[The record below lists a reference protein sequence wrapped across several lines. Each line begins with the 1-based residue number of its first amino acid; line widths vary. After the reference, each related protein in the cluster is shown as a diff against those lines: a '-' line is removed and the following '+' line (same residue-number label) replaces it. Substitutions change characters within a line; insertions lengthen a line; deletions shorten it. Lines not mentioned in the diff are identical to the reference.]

1 MRAPSSSLAVSCK
14 EKPKVDGQK
23 FVGRTGELSELRD
36 EWELAAA
43 GSLRCV
49 LLSGEPGVGKT
60 RLADEAVARL
70 PGPVTF
76 LEARARRLGATASFG
91 LWVDAL
97 ERHLRTLPR
106 EEISALC
113 GGSVDDLASLLRSVA
128 EVRGRAPEFEPPR
141 PRLLGSLGGLLADLA
156 RPHPVALVL
165 NDVHLADPSSWE
177 ALSHLADQFSDAPIL
192 VLATARGG
200 ELAEAPTALRT
211 ILDLEEMGVLSRI
224 ELGPLDDHAL
234 TELAEDVMGSSVGKE
249 FLDWLWDRSRGNPL
263 YAGGLLRAARDEG
276 IGPFSGGLH
285 HLPEELTARV
295 LLRVEQLDPDARAV
309 LEILAVAGGPVE
321 LAHLVRFTDWSLD
334 TLAPV
339 LDGLVRLRLVTE
351 AERGHIPAY
360 EISHPLIQETLY
372 EQIGGARRFAVHRRV
387 ARNLLV
393 MGRLGEAAGHFARSC
408 ETGDAEAITVLVDAL
423 GQAEQRGA
431 YQEGLGILGIL
442 VDLVPSGDRRWEQV
456 GAALSPAAD
465 WVVDH
470 RADADALRAVAAL
483 REVDAV
489 LISNPDVVRR
499 AAVKSRLTSFLSWGT
514 GELAAAA
521 VAAEE
526 AVHLHR
532 QADQHTQA
540 RLAALELAY
549 AKGLAGNIPALHV
562 GAETV
567 LREAQSAG
575 DTTAELF
582 ALGVRGTT
590 AFYQGHFAQADADL
604 RRSIAMAKQYAKP
617 YRVTWGLMCLAWSLG
632 YEGRIA
638 EAYQTFEAAKAT
650 PGWRESNVLEM
661 ESLIRWLAGDYPG
674 SMQCSRE
681 VGMLNA
687 SRIGLRRAPGPICL
701 VLSGAELGELA
712 EARRG
717 LALARETL
725 GSQVWFMGTGL
736 MRHAEGI
743 LAWRDGHL
751 PEAQLHLERAAAEL
765 ISIGAPVIAG
775 TVLVDLA
782 ELAHEKDA
790 PDVALA
796 AAARLETIAAPVDRP
811 LYWGMAELGRAWASL
826 ASTRPSTAAD
836 AAQAALKH
844 LALVDFP
851 MLTARAE
858 LALGLAREGRDPEL
872 SVACLGE
879 AAERFDC
886 NGAVWRRDRVLN
898 RLKGMGRA
906 GRRAAGATMGARGL
920 TSRELEIARLAA
932 QRLRATDIAARLS
945 ISRRTV
951 EAHLASVYAKVGVN
965 SRRELA
971 DRIDDLAG

>member
-1 MRAPSSSLAVSCK
+1 VSPSPPK
-14 EKPKVDGQK
+14 EKPKVEVQK
-23 FVGRTGELSELRD
+23 FVGRSGELSELSD
-36 EWELAAA
+36 EWQLAAA
-43 GSLRCV
+43 GSFRCV
-49 LLSGEPGVGKT
+49 LLTGEPGVGKT

-70 PGPVTF
+70 TAPVTH

-106 EEISALC
+106 ERVATLC

-128 EVRGRAPEFEPPR
+128 ELRGRAPELEPPR
-141 PRLLGSLGGLLADLA
+141 PRLLGSLGGLLANLA
-156 RPHPVALVL
+156 QPNPVALVL
-165 NDVHLADPSSWE
+165 NDVQLADPSSWE
-177 ALSHLADQFSDAPIL
+177 VMSYLADQFSDAPVL
-192 VLATARGG
+192 VIATARGG

-211 ILDLEEMGVLSRI
+211 ILDLQEMGVLTRV
-224 ELGPLDDHAL
+224 EVGPLDDTAL

-263 YAGGLLRAARDEG
+263 FAGGLLRAARDEG
-276 IGPFSGGLH
+276 VGPFSGGLQ

-295 LLRVEQLDPDARAV
+295 RLRVEQLDADARAV
-309 LEILAVAGGPVE
+309 LEILAVAGAPVD

-351 AERGHIPAY
+351 AERGHVPAY
-360 EISHPLIQETLY
+360 EISHPVIQETIY
-372 EQIGGARRFAVHRRV
+372 EHIGGARRFAVHRRV

-408 ETGDAEAITVLVDAL
+408 EKGDSEAIAVLVDAL

-442 VDLVPSGDRRWEQV
+442 ADLVPSGDNRWKEV
-456 GAALSPAAD
+456 GDALSPDAD

-470 RADADALRAVAAL
+470 RADADARRAVVAL
-483 REVDAV
+483 REIDAV
-489 LISNPDVVRR
+489 LANSADLVRR
-499 AAVKSRLTSFLSWGT
+499 ATVKSRLTSFLSWGT

-526 AVHLHR
+526 AAQLHR
-532 QADQHTQA
+532 EAGHATQA
-540 RLAALELAY
+540 RLAMLEFAY
-549 AKGLAGNIPALHV
+549 ARGLAGNIPALRS
-562 GAETV
+562 GADAV
-567 LREAQSAG
+567 LVEARAAG
-575 DTTAELF
+575 DEEA
-582 ALGVRGTT
+582 ALWAMGVRGTT
-590 AFYQGHFAQADADL
+590 EFYQGNFSQADADL
-604 RRSIAMAKQYAKP
+604 RGSIELAKQHAKP
-617 YRVTWGLMCLAWSLG
+617 YRVTWGLMCLGWSLG
-632 YEGRIA
+632 YEGRLP
-638 EAYQTFEAAKAT
+638 EAYECFEAAKAT

-661 ESLIRWLAGDYPG
+661 ESLIRWLAGDYAG
-674 SMQCSRE
+674 SMQCSRD
-681 VGMLNA
+681 VLLLNA
-687 SRIGLRRAPGPICL
+687 SRIGLRRAVGPICL
-701 VLSGAELGELA
+701 ALCGAEVGELA

-717 LALARETL
+717 LGVAREIY
-725 GSQVWFMGTGL
+725 GNQVWFMGTGL
-736 MRHAEGI
+736 LRHAEGI
-743 LAWRDGHL
+743 VAWRDGHL
-751 PEAQLHLERAAAEL
+751 PDAQVLLERAATEL
-765 ISIGAPVIAG
+765 VSVGAPVKAAFAF
-775 TVLVDLA
+775 LDLA
-782 ELAHEKDA
+782 ELAHEREC
-790 PDVALA
+790 PDVAVS
-796 AAARLETIAAPVDRP
+796 AAARLESIVAHIDRP
-811 LYWGMAELGRAWASL
+811 LYSGVAETARAWAAL
-826 ASTRPSTAAD
+826 ATTRPSTAAE
-836 AAQAALKH
+836 AAEAALEH
-844 LALVDFP
+844 LSHVDFP

-879 AAERFDC
+879 AAERFDEA
-886 NGAVWRRDRVLN
+886 GATWRRDRVLG